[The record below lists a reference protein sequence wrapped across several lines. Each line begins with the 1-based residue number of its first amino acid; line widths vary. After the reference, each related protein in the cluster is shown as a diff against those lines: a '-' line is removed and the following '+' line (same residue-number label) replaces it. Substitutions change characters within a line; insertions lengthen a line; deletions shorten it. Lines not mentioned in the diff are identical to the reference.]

1 VRAQSLQSEKFQV
14 NIGMF
19 ICNKYNKL
27 KCYVI
32 VSGRLSTYD
41 FNTVY
46 LLRSRNIV
54 AVTYRGLRN
63 IGIFCYQLYLLY
75 YD

>member
-1 VRAQSLQSEKFQV
+1 VRAQSLQSKKFQV

-32 VSGRLSTYD
+32 VSCRLLTYD

-46 LLRSRNIV
+46 MLRSPCLQDTKSKYCSGYVPR
-54 AVTYRGLRN
+54 TT
-63 IGIFCYQLYLLY
+63 Q
-75 YD
+75 